1 MRYKQS
7 IAKVL
12 SIVMMIVLTQK
23 IAGGLYLH
31 NWLHESKQSS
41 LLSHNTNAVSQANCS
56 CIDDFYSPFSE
67 PVILS
72 AEAPLP
78 AKLDFFPVQQLV
90 LPVVIKH
97 FHSLRAPPV
106 SVSSFA

>member
-31 NWLHESKQSS
+31 NWLHESKQLSF
-41 LLSHNTNAVSQANCS
+41 LSHNTNNVSQANCS
-56 CIDDFYSPFSE
+56 CIDDFYAPFTE

-72 AEAPLP
+72 AESPLL
-78 AKLDFFPVQQLV
+78 AQIDFFAVQELA
-90 LPVVIKH
+90 LPVVTKH

-106 SVSSFA
+106 SF